1 MRDGLEKYAMGV
13 RLADRHGA
21 VEGRPGG
28 FDLLDMRWDLLPG
41 VFSPLHT
48 ASTELFTVW
57 VPYPAG
63 GRFLEVGSGAG
74 VTAVTAALRGCAQVT
89 AVDITEAA
97 VRNTRMNA
105 VRHGVTERVRTL
117 RSDLFDA
124 LEPDDRFDLI
134 FWNSNVVEAPRDFGC
149 TREIELAIFDGGH
162 VTHERFLRQG
172 FARLA
177 DGGRLLLGFNSLGN
191 PDALHHI
198 AESLGLRVQPLVSAK
213 RQAGSF
219 EVEFQLLELT
229 PLRRR
234 SDMTGT
240 CLTDAARIQVS
251 SATL

>member
-1 MRDGLEKYAMGV
+1 MRDGLEKYAVGV

-21 VEGRPGG
+21 LEGRPGG

-48 ASTELFTVW
+48 ASTELFTRW
-57 VPYPAG
+57 VPYPVG
-63 GRFLEVGSGAG
+63 GRFLEVGSGTG
-74 VTAVTAALRGCAQVT
+74 VTAVT

-105 VRHGVTERVRTL
+105 ARHGVTERVRTL

-124 LEPDDRFDLI
+124 LEPGDRFDLI
-134 FWNSNVVEAPRDFGC
+134 FWNSNVVEAPGDFEC
-149 TREIELAIFDGGH
+149 TREIELAIFDSGY

-172 FARLA
+172 FERLA

-191 PDALHHI
+191 LHALHSI
-198 AESLGLRVQPLVSAK
+198 AEGLGLRIQPLVSAK

-219 EVEFQLLELT
+219 EVEFQLLELA
-229 PLRRR
+229 PCV
-234 SDMTGT
+234 DG
-240 CLTDAARIQVS
+240 AA
-251 SATL
+251 

>member
-1 MRDGLEKYAMGV
+1 MRDGLEKYAVGV

-21 VEGRPGG
+21 LEGRPGG

-48 ASTELFTVW
+48 ASTELFTRW
-57 VPYPAG
+57 VPYPVG
-63 GRFLEVGSGAG
+63 GRFLEVGSGTG
-74 VTAVTAALRGCAQVT
+74 VTAVTAVLCGCAQVT

-105 VRHGVTERVRTL
+105 ARHGVTERVRTL

-124 LEPDDRFDLI
+124 LEPGDRFDLI
-134 FWNSNVVEAPRDFGC
+134 FWNSNVVEAPGDFEC
-149 TREIELAIFDGGH
+149 TREIELAIFDSGY

-172 FARLA
+172 FERLA

-191 PDALHHI
+191 LHALHSI
-198 AESLGLRVQPLVSAK
+198 AEGLGLRIQPLVSAK
-213 RQAGSF
+213 RQAGFVRSG
-219 EVEFQLLELT
+219 VPAAGT
-229 PLRRR
+229 GSLRRR
-234 SDMTGT
+234 SGMTGT
-240 CLTDAARIQVS
+240 SLTAVPRGQIS